1 MPEKHLVNFVIEA
14 VDEIDISV
22 FRVNDRG
29 AGVSNITR
37 Q

>member
-1 MPEKHLVNFVIEA
+1 MPENHLMIFVIEA
-14 VDEIDISV
+14 VDKIDISV